1 MTTICQKKNSLGNL
15 DLIDLLESSKKENS
29 AEKRSLSEIIGQ
41 KNINKKNNI
50 NKKME
55 GEKMEIERIAQNLSG
70 PRSEELNQERKI

>member
-1 MTTICQKKNSLGNL
+1 MLAAIALICNFKVWANFFADK
-15 DLIDLLESSKKENS
+15 KKENS

-55 GEKMEIERIAQNLSG
+55 EEKMEIERIAQNLSG